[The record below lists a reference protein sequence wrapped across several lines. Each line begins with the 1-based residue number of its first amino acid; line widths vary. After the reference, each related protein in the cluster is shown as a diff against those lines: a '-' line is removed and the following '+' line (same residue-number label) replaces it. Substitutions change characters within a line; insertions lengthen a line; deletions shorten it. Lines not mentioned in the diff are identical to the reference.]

1 MSVNQKK
8 VLLDATW
15 ERDHPAVPAF
25 RQNAADHR
33 WTKARNKSV
42 GVCARIRSS
51 SRCLVQRLVSFKS
64 FALSV
69 LTFIGSV
76 AEPYKAAIAAE
87 NIALQ
92 KLSAGP
98 LHTLPAGLLRRRSTC
113 GLNIDVDCIQV
124 TSKAARF
131 RVASRS
137 DVLSAGM
144 AHIRAA
150 KGHGGRTLDSSTRSW
165 DDLYLPRLLP
175 FTPPLFFRWSTP
187 WIASGA

>member
-1 MSVNQKK
+1 MTIPQFPLSDKMQIS
-8 VLLDATW
+8 
-15 ERDHPAVPAF
+15 DHARCLGVEMEPG
-25 RQNAADHR
+25 AADHR

-69 LTFIGSV
+69 LIFIGSV

-98 LHTLPAGLLRRRSTC
+98 LHTLP
-113 GLNIDVDCIQV
+113 DVDWIQV

-144 AHIRAA
+144 AHVPQDAIRA
-150 KGHGGRTLDSSTRSW
+150 
-165 DDLYLPRLLP
+165 
-175 FTPPLFFRWSTP
+175 FFRDTP
-187 WIASGA
+187 K

>member
-1 MSVNQKK
+1 MQHGNVTIPQFPPSNKMQIS
-8 VLLDATW
+8 
-15 ERDHPAVPAF
+15 DHARCLGVEMEPG
-25 RQNAADHR
+25 AADHR

-51 SRCLVQRLVSFKS
+51 SRCQVQRLVSFKS

-87 NIALQ
+87 NVALQ

-98 LHTLPAGLLRRRSTC
+98 LHTLPAALLRRRSTC

-150 KGHGGRTLDSSTRSW
+150 KGHGGRTALGVWTTCISA
-165 DDLYLPRLLP
+165 PRLLP
-175 FTPPLFFRWSTP
+175 LTPPLFSDGQRH
-187 WIASGA
+187 G